1 MKSPVKQYTN
11 ELYKKFGY
19 YATWM
24 PGTPMELG
32 TVGIMDSKVFVK
44 KSHLRNFGIAFD
56 IEEDP
61 SKDDLDYTSDSGVT
75 FTPKVSGTVPAAGS
89 VLTQADAGFT
99 VEFSREKALLFK
111 VKGAQYV
118 SIRDQEKL
126 GREIGKL
133 KEEGKWKKEYVVIVE
148 LARADSA
155 TILISGSANSKIE
168 LKANANIGA
177 TKLDIADASLQL
189 GIAIAR
195 SMSTKIIAEQG
206 LTPLFRIR
214 RTRGK

>member
-32 TVGIMDSKVFVK
+32 TIGIMDGKVFVK
-44 KSHLRNFGIAFD
+44 RTHLRNLSIAFD
-56 IEEDP
+56 TDEDP
-61 SKDDLDYTSDSGVT
+61 SRDDLDYTSETGVT
-75 FTPKVSGTVPAAGS
+75 FTPKVSGTIPSAGS

-126 GREIGKL
+126 GREIARL
-133 KEEGKWKKEYVVIVE
+133 KEEGKWKKEWVVIVE
-148 LARADSA
+148 LVKADSA

-177 TKLDIADASLQL
+177 TKLDIADASLEL
-189 GIAIAR
+189 GIAISK
-195 SMSTKIIAEQG
+195 SMSTNIIAEQG
-206 LTPLFRIR
+206 LTPLFRVR
-214 RTRGK
+214 RTRG

>member
-11 ELYKKFGY
+11 ELYRKFNY

-32 TVGIMDSKVFVK
+32 TVGIMDGKEFVK
-44 KSHLRNFGIAFD
+44 KSHLRNFGIAFET
-56 IEEDP
+56 EEDP

-75 FTPKVSGTVPAAGS
+75 FAPKASGTIPSAGS

-99 VEFSREKALLFK
+99 VDFSREKAILFK
-111 VKGAQYV
+111 VKGARYV
-118 SIRDQEKL
+118 SISDQEKL
-126 GREIGKL
+126 GRDIARL
-133 KEEGKWKKEYVVIVE
+133 KKEGKWKKEYVVIVE
-148 LARADSA
+148 LVMADSA

-189 GIAIAR
+189 GIAVAK

-214 RTRGK
+214 RTRG